1 MSFTDLLR
9 KFSHESHKIVDNHKF
24 VELIR
29 TNKCSGK
36 IYVNFNK
43 ICINVIQDNFK
54 TQCKELIKKDFYK
67 KMYRDI
73 EPLDFFISNNLLE
86 LLDRCERF
94 PLEHSYLFHLGILFG
109 GNLLTKFLPESTE
122 FFKFENP
129 SKLIKDFKDYINK
142 TVDTKEKQESFIKI
156 VNESYTI
163 IALIFDEFY
172 KRHSKESLNVN

>member
-9 KFSHESHKIVDNHKF
+9 NCTHDSHLIVDNHKF

-43 ICINVIQDNFK
+43 ICINVIQENL
-54 TQCKELIKKDFYK
+54 CKELIKKDFYK

-73 EPLDFFISNNLLE
+73 EPLDIFISNNLLE

-94 PLEHSYLFHLGILFG
+94 PLEHSYMFFFGLLFG
-109 GNLLTKFLPESTE
+109 GNLLTKFLPESKE

-129 SKLIKDFKDYINK
+129 NKLIKDFKEYLNK

-163 IALIFDEFY
+163 IALIFDEFH
-172 KRHSKESLNVN
+172 KKHSNKIN

>member
-9 KFSHESHKIVDNHKF
+9 KSTHDSHVIVDRHEF
-24 VELIR
+24 VSLIR
-29 TNKCSGK
+29 TNKYSGK

-43 ICINVIQDNFK
+43 ICINVIQDALKDDCNK
-54 TQCKELIKKDFYK
+54 LIKTDFYK

-73 EPLDFFISNNLLE
+73 PLFDFFISNNLLE

-94 PLEHSYLFHLGILFG
+94 PLEHSYLFYLALLFG

-142 TVDTKEKQESFIKI
+142 TVDTKDKQESFIKI

-172 KRHSKESLNVN
+172 KKHSKLIVN

>member
-1 MSFTDLLR
+1 MSFTDHLR
-9 KFSHESHKIVDNHKF
+9 KSTHESHKIVDSSPF

-43 ICINVIQDNFK
+43 ICINIIQDTLKNNNN
-54 TQCKELIKKDFYK
+54 ELIKKDFYK

-86 LLDRCERF
+86 LLDRCERY
-94 PLEHSYLFHLGILFG
+94 PLEHSYMFFFGLLFG
-109 GNLLTKFLPESTE
+109 GNLLTKFLPESKE

-129 SKLIKDFKDYINK
+129 SKLIKDFKEYLNK

-163 IALIFDEFY
+163 IALIFEEFY
-172 KRHSKESLNVN
+172 KKHFVTC

>member
-9 KFSHESHKIVDNHKF
+9 KLTQESHVVVDKHKF

-43 ICINVIQDNFK
+43 ICINVIQDNLSN
-54 TQCKELIKKDFYK
+54 ELIKKDFYK

-73 EPLDFFISNNLLE
+73 EPLDIFISNNLLE
-86 LLDRCERF
+86 LLDRCEQY
-94 PLEHSYLFHLGILFG
+94 PLEHSYLFHLALLFG

-129 SKLIKDFKDYINK
+129 SKLIKDFKDYLNK

-172 KRHSKESLNVN
+172 KRNFKESLNVNC

>member
-9 KFSHESHKIVDNHKF
+9 KSTQESHVVVDNHKF

-43 ICINVIQDNFK
+43 ICINVIQNNLSNELMK
-54 TQCKELIKKDFYK
+54 TSFYK
-67 KMYRDI
+67 KMHREI
-73 EPLDFFISNNLLE
+73 EQLDFFISNNLLE
-86 LLDRCERF
+86 LLDRCELY
-94 PLEHSYLFHLGILFG
+94 PLEHSYMFFFGLLYG

-129 SKLIKDFKDYINK
+129 SKLIKDFKDYLNK
-142 TVDTKEKQESFIKI
+142 TVNTKEKQESFIKI

-172 KRHSKESLNVN
+172 KKLKI

>member
-1 MSFTDLLR
+1 MTFTKQLYLQT
-9 KFSHESHKIVDNHKF
+9 KESHKIVDSSPF

-43 ICINVIQDNFK
+43 ICINVIQDTLKNDNN
-54 TQCKELIKKDFYK
+54 ELIKTDFYK
-67 KMYRDI
+67 KMHRNI
-73 EPLDFFISNNLLE
+73 QPFDFFISNNLLE
-86 LLDRCERF
+86 LLDRCEKY
-94 PLEHSYLFHLGILFG
+94 PLEHSYMFFLGLLFG

-172 KRHSKESLNVN
+172 KRNLTFN